1 MIQGHT
7 FLIRSLLMAGA
18 VAMGACSTVENLL
31 FSQEEDVE
39 YKAARSLPPLEIPP
53 DLTGSGEMPMDIPG
67 EETSPR
73 ASTTYSEYQRQ
84 ITDSGAANSQS
95 LPVDDAVT
103 TPLDGAI
110 ITPIDD
116 AVTTPVPQPIAVQQ
130 NREPVLERNPQ
141 GVGRIVLQE
150 GFPRA
155 WREIGRGLNAAEIEI
170 EDRDRSRGIYFIRYL
185 DSEVGGKG
193 WLASM
198 KFWGSDEPEL
208 TSFLLMVEQETEEK
222 SQVTVFDA
230 KENLLSSEVSFEI
243 LSSIYQKLK

>member
-1 MIQGHT
+1 MIQERT
-7 FLIRSLLMAGA
+7 FVIRSLLMAGA
-18 VAMGACSTVENLL
+18 LAMGACSTVENLL

-39 YKAARSLPPLEIPP
+39 YKAAHSLPPLEIPP

-84 ITDSGAANSQS
+84 ITDSGGANSQRR
-95 LPVDDAVT
+95 PDDDAVT
-103 TPLDGAI
+103 
-110 ITPIDD
+110 TPIDD
-116 AVTTPVPQPIAVQQ
+116 AVTTPMPQPIAVQQ

-141 GVGRIVLQE
+141 GVGRIVLHE